1 MWWRRVRYLLL
12 LTALCAIATC
22 PSAKRAC
29 TANTQAQEAEDMLGY
44 LADQA
49 ALAHAANGKLPA
61 TPAGPTPALPCCDQ
75 GGACAPDPALWS
87 DPAWRALAFSIDDEH
102 RYAYQYVPDATG
114 TSAVLRATGDLDCDG
129 QPALFEVKLEIKN
142 GVLVRTWSRKQPRE

>member
-29 TANTQAQEAEDMLGY
+29 QANTSAQEAEDLIAY

-49 ALAHAANGKLPA
+49 ALVHASTGKLPA
-61 TPAGPTPALPCCDQ
+61 APAGPTPTASCCDQ
-75 GGACAPDPALWS
+75 GGTCSPDPTSWQA
-87 DPAWRALAFSIDDEH
+87 PAWRALSFSIDDAH
-102 RYAYQYVPDATG
+102 RYTYAYVPDPG
-114 TSAVLRATGDLDCDG
+114 GMSAIIRATGDLDCDG
-129 QPALFEVKLEIKN
+129 QPALFEVKLEIKS
-142 GVLVRTWSRKQPRE
+142 GKLTRTVTRKQPRE